1 MGQFQWH
8 NPVRTVFGIG
18 ALDRLPELVGRRRVL
33 LVTFQSA
40 HASGLLARIKS
51 LLGERIVEVIDTVAS
66 RPELADIVPAH
77 LRIWEERKAEVIV
90 AVGGG
95 SVIDFAKALCCQ
107 PESGH
112 FLDLLTHATPV
123 VRRLRVIA
131 VPTTAGTGSEVTPF
145 SVLWDTRDR
154 NQAKYTLNN
163 ARLWPEAALIDP
175 ELAMSLPKL
184 VMRNSALDTLSHAF
198 EAIWNVNASPM
209 SDMLA
214 VEAARTV
221 LAKLPIA
228 WRFQGNVK
236 ARVEL
241 ARAAWQAGMCLSQT
255 RTALAHAMS
264 YPITLTKGIPHG
276 LACSWSL
283 PWVWRQ
289 AAGVD
294 PARDMVLAQIFG
306 PEETEPIERLE
317 DFLHSLEVSTEPFFW
332 GLTDGDMARMAIE
345 YLAKTKGHNFIS
357 KGLRMP

>member
-1 MGQFQWH
+1 MTAFQWH
-8 NPVRTVFGIG
+8 NPVRTVFGTG
-18 ALDRLPELVGRRRVL
+18 ALDKLPEQVGRRRVL

-40 HASGLLARIKS
+40 HTSGLLARLKS
-51 LLGERIVEVIDTVAS
+51 LLGDRIVDIIDNVSS
-66 RPELADIVPAH
+66 RPELSDIVATH
-77 LRIWEERKAEVIV
+77 QRVWQERKAEIIV

-123 VRRLRVIA
+123 IRRMRIIA

-145 SVLWDTRDR
+145 SVVWDTRDR

-163 ARLWPEAALIDP
+163 SRLWPELALIDP
-175 ELAMSLPKL
+175 ELSLSLPRL
-184 VMRNSALDTLSHAF
+184 VLRNAALDALAHAL
-198 EAIWNVNASPM
+198 EAIWNVNATPM
-209 SDMLA
+209 TDMLA

-221 LAKLPIA
+221 ITKLPTA
-228 WRFQGNVK
+228 WRFQGNLK

-241 ARAAWQAGMCLSQT
+241 AKAAWQAGLCLSQT
-255 RTALAHAMS
+255 RTALAHAIS
-264 YPITLTKGIPHG
+264 YPVTLTKGTPHG
-276 LACSWSL
+276 LACSWVL

-294 PARDMVLAQIFG
+294 PARDRVLAQIFG
-306 PEETEPIERLE
+306 PTETEPVERLE
-317 DFLHSLEVSTEPFFW
+317 DFLHSLEVATDPFFW
-332 GLTDGDMARMAIE
+332 GLSDADLARLAIE
-345 YLAKTKGHNFIS
+345 YLSRSKGHNFIA

>member
-1 MGQFQWH
+1 MAEFQWH
-8 NPVRTVFGIG
+8 NPVRTVFGTG
-18 ALDRLPELVGRRRVL
+18 VLDKLPELVGRRRVL

-40 HASGLLARIKS
+40 HATGLLARIKG
-51 LLGERIVEVIDTVAS
+51 LLGDRIVDIIDTVAT
-66 RPELADIVPAH
+66 RPELSDVIATH
-77 LRIWEERKAEVIV
+77 MRIWDERKAEVIV

-112 FLDLLTHATPV
+112 FLDLLTHATQV

-145 SVLWDTRDR
+145 SIIWDTRDS

-163 ARLWPEAALIDP
+163 SRLWPEAALIDP
-175 ELAMSLPKL
+175 ELAMSLPKV
-184 VMRNSALDTLSHAF
+184 VMRNSALDTLAHAL

-214 VEAARTV
+214 VEAARIV

-228 WRFQGNVK
+228 WRFQGNTK

-241 ARAAWQAGMCLSQT
+241 ARAAWLAGQCLSQT
-255 RTALAHAMS
+255 RTALAHAIS
-264 YPITLTKGIPHG
+264 YPITIKQGTPHG

-306 PEETEPIERLE
+306 PEEKDPIDRLE
-317 DFLHSLEVSTEPFFW
+317 DFLHSLEVATEPFFW
-332 GLTDGDMARMAIE
+332 GLTEADMARSAIE
-345 YLAKTKGHNFIS
+345 YLSKPKGHNFIS